1 MNPNEMTLSVSQINE
16 YVKRLIDSDEILQTA
31 AVRGEISNF
40 KYHYATGH
48 MYFSLKDDK
57 SSIKCVMF
65 AGNASRLKFRP
76 DNGMSV
82 TVWGRI
88 SVFPRDGAYQLYASF
103 MSPDGLGEQYAAFE
117 RLKAELEAEGLFDK
131 ARKRP
136 LPRFPKK
143 IGIVTSQ
150 TGAAVQD
157 LFNILQRRWPVA
169 EILLYPAL
177 VQGVG
182 APASL
187 CEGVRYFSDSRSAD
201 LVIIGRGGGSGEDL
215 AAFNDEKLARQIA
228 ACSVP
233 VISAVGHETDYS
245 ISDFVADLRAPTPSA
260 AAELAVPDSEE
271 YIATLSSMIDRARG
285 VLSQRISNAE
295 NRLRLLSAS
304 PSLMYPRKQ
313 IELREERLCGLSK
326 RLDMAYGEVCGSAGS
341 VLGVLVG
348 ELEALSPLSV
358 LSRGYAIVQKDGK
371 TLTRADDVGVG
382 DVISVKLSDGELEAT
397 VCDRGEK

>member
-215 AAFNDEKLARQIA
+215 AAFNDEKLARQMA

-271 YIATLSSMIDRARG
+271 YIATLASMIDRARG